1 MAKYIDFKKVESSS
15 ESYIDLSGFREA
27 TSEKQRTGCM
37 SVICTNGTK
46 RLKLNRDLY
55 TALGEPSDI
64 KILLAES
71 KIAIISVADDTLVAL
86 SVIIFAIIYNTS
98 IVNQIINLFPD
109 VEFPENAST
118 RCGRLEQLQE
128 DQDGNIAAI
137 ITL

>member
-1 MAKYIDFKKVESSS
+1 MAKYINLKKIESSS

-71 KIAIISVADDTLVAL
+71 KIAIISVADDTLGAL
-86 SVIIFAIIYNTS
+86 SVGKGAVIYNTS
-98 IVNQIINLFPD
+98 LVNQIINLIPD

-118 RCGRLEQLQE
+118 RCGTLTQV
-128 DQDGNIAAI
+128 QDDGKGNLAAI
-137 ITL
+137 VTL

>member
-64 KILLAES
+64 KMIDCQVKCNTIREKNFEAPRRES
-71 KIAIISVADDTLVAL
+71 
-86 SVIIFAIIYNTS
+86 
-98 IVNQIINLFPD
+98 
-109 VEFPENAST
+109 EN
-118 RCGRLEQLQE
+118 
-128 DQDGNIAAI
+128 
-137 ITL
+137 

>member
-1 MAKYIDFKKVESSS
+1 MAKYIDFKKVASS

-71 KIAIISVADDTLVAL
+71 KIAIISVADDTLGAL
-86 SVIIFAIIYNTS
+86 SVGKGAVIYNTS
-98 IVNQIINLFPD
+98 LVNQIINLIPD